1 MDIHYYGQIKHILIY
16 TRLPIS
22 LLTSFTIR
30 DVTEECDQE
39 RNNNHKNVCAK
50 QKQYKNKNRTINVDW
65 FLPEQSSSLIAL

>member
-39 RNNNHKNVCAK
+39 RSNNHKNVCAK
-50 QKQYKNKNRTINVDW
+50 QKQ
-65 FLPEQSSSLIAL
+65 